1 MKTSKKILCSVLAVL
16 IAFSAIAI
24 GSVSASAAT
33 LKAPANVEAINTNIA
48 IQVSWGKVSGA
59 KSYELYRD
67 NKLIGTT
74 AKTTLKDF
82 NTHGGTVYS
91 YKVKAVNG
99 SKKSAA
105 STAIKITRIN
115 ITVITTIS
123 NTKDGVKITWPK
135 RAGATKYIVDRKTTG
150 DYTKLGTTT
159 KLSYVD
165 KTAVGGTQYYYR
177 VTCYNSST
185 KSPSIESIAVPITR
199 LAPVQKITAKK
210 ALDSKTITV
219 DWSAS
224 AGATG
229 YNVYRQKCTDEEF
242 IKIANVRTTSY
253 IDPDI
258 IANPSAYRYYVTAMS
273 DDATEANP
281 DGSES
286 VPSAQRFVQT
296 YGSTPAYFDEG
307 RNYHVPLKFEVG
319 DEYADGKALSDYYS
333 YGGYYDVTIT
343 EGNDVI
349 NIDDDVITALKSG
362 TAKVEISVTDE
373 AKGIVD
379 SVIQDELVVLFTN
392 RKVILDITVE

>member
-1 MKTSKKILCSVLAVL
+1 MKVFKKVLCSVLAVL
-16 IAFSAIAI
+16 VIVSAMAI
-24 GSVSASAAT
+24 GSASVSAAT
-33 LKAPANVEAINTNIA
+33 LKAPKGVTAINTNIA
-48 IQVSWGKVSGA
+48 IQVSWAKVSGA

-82 NTHGGTVYS
+82 NTHGGTVYA

-99 SKKSAA
+99 TNKSAA
-105 STAIKITRIN
+105 STAFKITRIN
-115 ITVITTIS
+115 ITVITTIA

-135 RAGATKYIVDRKTTG
+135 RTGATKYIVERKTTG
-150 DYTKLGTTT
+150 DYTKLGSTT

-165 KTAVGGTQYYYR
+165 KKAVGGTQYYYR

-185 KSPSIESIAVPITR
+185 NVTSIESIAVPITR
-199 LAPVQKITAKK
+199 LAPVTGVTAVKSI
-210 ALDSKTITV
+210 DSRTINIK
-219 DWSAS
+219 WAAS

-296 YGSTPAYFDEG
+296 YGSTPATFDED
-307 RNYHVPLKFEVG
+307 RNYHVPLKFNVG

-343 EGNDVI
+343 DGADVI
-349 NIDDDVITALKSG
+349 DIEDDVITALKPG
-362 TAKVEISVTDE
+362 TATVEITVTAE
-373 AKGIVD
+373 AKNIVD
-379 SVIQDELVVLFTN
+379 NVFNDALVVLFTN
-392 RKVILDITVE
+392 RKVILDITVS